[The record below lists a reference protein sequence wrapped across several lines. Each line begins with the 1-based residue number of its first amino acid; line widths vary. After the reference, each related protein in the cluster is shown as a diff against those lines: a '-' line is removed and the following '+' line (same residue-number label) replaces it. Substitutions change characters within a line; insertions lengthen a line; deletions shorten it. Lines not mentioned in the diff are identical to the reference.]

1 MSKSTFTYTNLAGDR
16 ALVTDGGKRSTV
28 LNVADWNEAQ
38 RQLALVDAT
47 EEFNAEVA
55 EFYFTLTEA
64 AERVNAVQA
73 KAIDPNQFVVINEGV
88 EGEQHVCAEV
98 IDLSYDSQIAR
109 LINEGQTDRLVWVG
123 NDSIEI
129 LAYEG

>member
-38 RQLALVDAT
+38 RRLALADAT
-47 EEFNAEVA
+47 EEFNAEVE

-73 KAIDPNQFVVINEGV
+73 KAIDPNQFVVIDEGV

-109 LINEGQTDRLVWVG
+109 LINEGNTDRLVWVG

>member
-28 LNVADWNEAQ
+28 LYVADWNEAMQ
-38 RQLALVDAT
+38 KLALNHAAEV
-47 EEFNAEVA
+47 FNAEVK
-55 EFYFTLTEA
+55 EFYSVLTEA
-64 AERVNAVQA
+64 EERVNAVRA

-109 LINEGQTDRLVWVG
+109 LINEGNTDRLVWVG
-123 NDSIEI
+123 NDRIEI

>member
-28 LNVADWNEAQ
+28 LYVADWNEAM
-38 RQLALVDAT
+38 RKLALNHAT
-47 EEFNAEVA
+47 EVFNAEVE
-55 EFYFTLTEA
+55 EFYSVLTEA

-73 KAIDPNQFVVINEGV
+73 KAIDPNQFVVIDEGV

-109 LINEGQTDRLVWVG
+109 LINEGNTDRLVWVG
-123 NDSIEI
+123 NDQIEI

>member
-28 LNVADWNEAQ
+28 LDVTDWNEAL
-38 RQLALVDAT
+38 RRSALADAT
-47 EEFNAEVA
+47 EEFNAEVE
-55 EFYFTLTEA
+55 EFYSVLTAA
-64 AERVNAVQA
+64 AEKVNAVQT
-73 KAIDPNQFVVINEGV
+73 KAIDPNQFVVIDEGV
-88 EGEQHVCAEV
+88 EGEAHVCAEV

-109 LINEGQTDRLVWVG
+109 LISEGNTDRLVWVG
-123 NDSIEI
+123 NDQIEI

>member
-28 LNVADWNEAQ
+28 LNVADWNEAMQ
-38 RQLALVDAT
+38 KLALNHAT
-47 EEFNAEVA
+47 EVFNAEVE
-55 EFYFTLTEA
+55 EFYSVLTEA

-73 KAIDPNQFVVINEGV
+73 KAIDPNQFVVIDEGV

-98 IDLSYDSQIAR
+98 INLSYDSQIAR
-109 LINEGQTDRLVWVG
+109 LINEGNTDRLVWVG
-123 NDSIEI
+123 NDQIEI

>member
-1 MSKSTFTYTNLAGDR
+1 MSKSTFTYVNLAGDR

-28 LNVADWNEAQ
+28 LFVADWNEAQ
-38 RQLALVDAT
+38 RRLTLADAT
-47 EEFNAEVA
+47 EEFNAEVE
-55 EFYFTLTEA
+55 EFYSVLTAA
-64 AERVNAVQA
+64 AEKVNAVQT
-73 KAIDPNQFVVINEGV
+73 KAIDPNQFVVIDEGV

-109 LINEGQTDRLVWVG
+109 LINEGNTDRLVWVG

>member
-38 RQLALVDAT
+38 RRLALVDAT

-98 IDLSYDSQIAR
+98 IDLSYDGQIAR
-109 LINEGQTDRLVWVG
+109 LINEGNTDRLVWVG

>member
-16 ALVTDGGKRSTV
+16 ALVTDGGKRSAV

>member
-28 LNVADWNEAQ
+28 LYVADWNEAMQ
-38 RQLALVDAT
+38 KLALNHAT
-47 EEFNAEVA
+47 EVFNAEVE
-55 EFYFTLTEA
+55 EFYSVLTEA

-73 KAIDPNQFVVINEGV
+73 KAIDPNQFVVIDEGV

-109 LINEGQTDRLVWVG
+109 LINEGNTDRLVWVG
-123 NDSIEI
+123 NDQIEI